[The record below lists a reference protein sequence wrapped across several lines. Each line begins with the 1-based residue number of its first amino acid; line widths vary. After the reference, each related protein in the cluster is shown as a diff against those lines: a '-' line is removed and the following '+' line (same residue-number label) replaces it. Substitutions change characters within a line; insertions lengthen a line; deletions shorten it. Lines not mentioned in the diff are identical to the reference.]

1 MHLCASQKKP
11 FQTSFPTT
19 LKAAEATMGPITSVR
34 YLVEHFRRLPCSH
47 PSSAAAIKSNKL
59 SHGASLLSIKHL
71 REPDKAAAAVKKP
84 SEGRGESCCRRT
96 PTPGGSKRVRR
107 GSRPWVLF
115 VITAPVCRGS
125 SFFSS
130 SSFSFSSSS
139 RGDKTPS
146 AMQRSEFEGRHWQ
159 RAVTVGGAHFSAAP
173 QGQVFGPLGF
183 LPRDYGQPPF
193 FLSSSL
199 SLSFLHLCDRKC
211 PCDTSFDWLYNA
223 PPTHVLPY

>member
-1 MHLCASQKKP
+1 MFLYIKWQQQFSLWLSDGGPVASVRVKKKKKP
-11 FQTSFPTT
+11 FQTSHPPT
-19 LKAAEATMGPITSVR
+19 LKAAEATMAPITSVR
-34 YLVEHFRRLPCSH
+34 SPVEHFHRLPCSH
-47 PSSAAAIKSNKL
+47 LYSAAAIKSSKL
-59 SHGASLLSIKHL
+59 GNAASLLSIKRL
-71 REPDKAAAAVKKP
+71 RESDKAAVKTLLGP
-84 SEGRGESCCRRT
+84 RCRRRRT

-130 SSFSFSSSS
+130 SSSSFSSSW

-173 QGQVFGPLGF
+173 QGHVFGPLGF
-183 LPRDYGQPPF
+183 FAKGLWPPPF
-193 FLSSSL
+193 FSLFSSL
-199 SLSFLHLCDRKC
+199 SVS
-211 PCDTSFDWLYNA
+211 PA
-223 PPTHVLPY
+223 PVRQEMPM